1 MREPLTAQ
9 HLTWRNKLGRLVWQL
24 VWLTLYRPSP
34 TPLHA
39 WRCWLLR
46 LFGARVAAGAHPY
59 PSARIWAP
67 WNLTMGRNACLGP
80 DVDCYC
86 VAPVLIGD
94 HATVSQYSHL
104 CTASHDHRSPSF
116 TLVAAPIHIEA
127 QAWVTA
133 GAFIGPG
140 VRIGTGA
147 VVGAR
152 AVITKSVAPW
162 NVVAGNP
169 QRVVGQ
175 RPPQTRA

>member
-1 MREPLTAQ
+1 M
-9 HLTWRNKLGRLVWQL
+9 
-24 VWLTLYRPSP
+24 
-34 TPLHA
+34 
-39 WRCWLLR
+39 
-46 LFGARVAAGAHPY
+46 
-59 PSARIWAP
+59 
-67 WNLTMGRNACLGP
+67 
-80 DVDCYC
+80 
-86 VAPVLIGD
+86 APVLIGD